1 MSLVRGV
8 VINGRFK
15 RNYDFEPKSY
25 YKNHIEGLLDY
36 RKRRIPVGITV
47 EKSLEAKDL
56 IKYLVYW
63 DKIEY
68 PYNNL
73 ISIFDWND
81 EFNLL
86 AEQGILSSRK
96 IHFDFSDGDLGKLLL
111 ETQLAAF
118 NDCCK
123 IAGEQWTIAQE
134 IDELYLPINKN
145 EMEKVVEFNLINS
158 LPVPIDTT
166 PIYEILDFKER
177 RKDELLKL
185 RTHLDNIYTDIINA
199 EEMQKEYQKR
209 ITEISTNLYDLNRL
223 FREHRIKTQI
233 DSLKSYFRNPKE
245 TINDIL
251 LPTAIVPLIT
261 SNMPTLMPYMPSIN
275 KQLALGAC
283 IAFVSKKMRMPS
295 TRISPTE
302 ISPFAYTFQM
312 GKEFQIR

>member
-15 RNYDFEPKSY
+15 RNYNFKPKSY
-25 YKNHIEGLLDY
+25 YENHIEGLLDY

-68 PYNNL
+68 PDNNL
-73 ISIFDWND
+73 ISIFNWND

-96 IHFDFSDGDLGKLLL
+96 IHFDFSDGDFGKLLL

-134 IDELYLPINKN
+134 IDELYLLADENN
-145 EMEKVVEFNLINS
+145 MEKVVEFNLINS
-158 LPVPIDTT
+158 LPVPVDTT
-166 PIYEILDFKER
+166 PIHEVLDFKER
-177 RKDELLKL
+177 RKDELLQL
-185 RTHLDNIYTDIINA
+185 RTHLDDIYTDIINA
-199 EEMQKEYQKR
+199 EEIQKEYQKR
-209 ITEISTNLYDLNRL
+209 IREISTNLYDLNRL
-223 FREHRIKTQI
+223 FREHRIKTRI

-245 TINDIL
+245 TISDII
-251 LPTAIVPLIT
+251 LPTGIVPLIT
-261 SNMPTLMPYMPSIN
+261 SKMPALVPYMPSIN
-275 KQLALGAC
+275 TQLALGAV
-283 IAFVSKKMRMPS
+283 IAFVSKKMRMSS
-295 TRISPTE
+295 TTLSPTE

-312 GKEFQIR
+312 GKEFQVR

>member
-1 MSLVRGV
+1 MSSIRGV
-8 VINGRFK
+8 VINDRFK
-15 RNYDFEPKSY
+15 PNYFFTPKSSY
-25 YKNHIEGLLDY
+25 EHHIEGLLDY
-36 RKRRIPVGITV
+36 RKRRIPAGITI
-47 EKSLEAKDL
+47 ERNLEAKDL

-68 PYNNL
+68 PYNNMVS
-73 ISIFDWND
+73 ISIWD
-81 EFNLL
+81 EELRLL
-86 AEQGILSSRK
+86 IEQGILSRRR
-96 IHFDFSDGDLGKLLL
+96 IQFDFIDGDVGKLFL
-111 ETQLAAF
+111 ETQLTAF
-118 NDCCK
+118 NDCCQN
-123 IAGEQWTIAQE
+123 AGEQWTIAQE

-158 LPVPIDTT
+158 LPVPINTT

-223 FREHRIKTQI
+223 FREHRIKTRI

-261 SNMPTLMPYMPSIN
+261 SKMPTLIPYIPSIN
-275 KQLALGAC
+275 TQLALGGC
-283 IAFVSKKMRMPS
+283 IALVSKTMRMPS

-312 GKEFQIR
+312 GKEFQVR